1 MMYHTSFPFLSMIQS
16 WLSNESSYSSH
27 PRARGLGEKYFALQ
41 IYSNITDCSRSSSPN
56 SQPYLSSALEHLL
69 WRIHPVVFCSL
80 SWYAGLLPFCR
91 KRKWLIR
98 SWSLVGWGHHIP
110 GINITSI
117 ACIRWTLRAT
127 LYWTLRI
134 WNGCLGT
141 NSKCVTH

>member
-56 SQPYLSSALEHLL
+56 SQPFLSSALEHLL
-69 WRIHPVVFCSL
+69 WRIHQIVFCSL

-98 SWSLVGWGHHIP
+98 SWKLEASCSSEPVSAPKLDNLHPSP
-110 GINITSI
+110 GPGAGAS
-117 ACIRWTLRAT
+117 AAWTTPT
-127 LYWTLRI
+127 LCPILYV
-134 WNGCLGT
+134 
-141 NSKCVTH
+141 SF